1 MATSDALTTEQADNR
16 ILAPG
21 VTRHFS
27 YDGDTGYATFFLGDF
42 EVMAQLPFV
51 SAQAIADHFLRS
63 YQEGVRD
70 GLTMA
75 RREIQALE
83 RANG

>member
-1 MATSDALTTEQADNR
+1 MIEKEDNR

-27 YDGDTGYATFFLGDF
+27 YDGDTGHATFFLGDA
-42 EVMAQLPFV
+42 EILAQLPFT

-63 YQEGVRD
+63 YQGGVRD

>member
-1 MATSDALTTEQADNR
+1 MIEKEDNR
-16 ILAPG
+16 ILASG

-27 YDGDTGYATFFLGDF
+27 YDGDTGHATFFLGDA
-42 EVMAQLPFV
+42 EVIARLPFV
-51 SAQAIADHFLRS
+51 SAQAIANHFLRS